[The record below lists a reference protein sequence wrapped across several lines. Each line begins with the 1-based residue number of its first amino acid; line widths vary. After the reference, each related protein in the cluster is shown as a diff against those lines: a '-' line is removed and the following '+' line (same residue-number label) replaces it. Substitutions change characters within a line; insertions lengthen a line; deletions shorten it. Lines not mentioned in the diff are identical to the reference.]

1 MSKEPKE
8 INPEQKLCG
17 SCQMYVGVKLIAKG
31 RGGRIKTWRCQG
43 CFNRK
48 QPSWINGK

>member
-1 MSKEPKE
+1 MNNVPTKERKPG
-8 INPEQKLCG
+8 LCG
-17 SCQMYVGVKLIAKG
+17 SCQMTEGVKLIAKG

-43 CFNRK
+43 CLDRK